1 VFLALTLASCLLVCA
16 CGKGD
21 DDAKDD
27 QPVAVATLVLQ
38 PRTVPLVSE
47 FTGRTDSESTVE
59 LRARISGFLK
69 KINFVE
75 GSLVKKGICSS
86 SSTRGAAEHPGPHQ
100 RRRGPDKAQLDY
112 ARKERARFEALV
124 KQGAVSQ
131 QEYDAKVTNERQL
144 PQRGRRRR
152 HGSEARV
159 NLGYTRVLAPQD
171 GRIGKSNF
179 KVGDL
184 VNPGENSLL
193 ATISATD
200 NFTVT
205 FNITERDYL
214 YVAKEYV
221 EAKAKGAEYKP
232 QPATVVL
239 ADGPVYPHQGFI
251 DMADRA
257 IDPSTGTL
265 PVRAVFPNP
274 DGIIKPGLF
283 AKVRIEGGVAQNAL
297 LVPEQAISDV
307 QGNKI
312 VFVVDKDGKAQ
323 SRPVTFG
330 RGWRPPSLR
339 KRGWPPARPSS
350 STVGRRCAAA
360 LPWLPRPSRQ
370 PPPQGS
376 LRRSRP
382 RPRQVRA
389 ASPDRNECGEGAP
402 SPDGTARFRFLHPIR
417 RVRASTRE
425 PLDGQFLHSPPY
437 FLGRHLHHHHHCRR
451 PVHRRSAR
459 LPVSQPHRALHRAG
473 GGQLQRRQRPGGGGD
488 RGRAH
493 RAAGERR
500 GRNALHELREL
511 QRRPHGAERL
521 V

>member
-1 VFLALTLASCLLVCA
+1 MMDPVRTALGRYPAPRLFLALTLALCLLVSA

-27 QPVAVATLVLQ
+27 QPVTVATLALQ
-38 PRTVPLVSE
+38 PKTVPLVSE

-75 GSLVKKGICSS
+75 GSLVKKGDLLFVIDPVEQQNTLARTSADVA
-86 SSTRGAAEHPGPHQ
+86 R
-100 RRRGPDKAQLDY
+100 DKAQLDY

-144 PQRGRRRR
+144 AASVAAAAATA
-152 HGSEARV
+152 SEARV

-221 EAKAKGAEYKP
+221 EAKAKGEEYKP
-232 QPATVVL
+232 QPATVIL
-239 ADGPVYPHQGFI
+239 ADGSVYPHQGFI

-257 IDPSTGTL
+257 VDPSTGTL

-330 RGWRPPSLR
+330 RRVEAAFIVEKGLAPGETIIIDGWQKVRSGTP
-339 KRGWPPARPSS
+339 
-350 STVGRRCAAA
+350 VVAA
-360 LPWLPRPSRQ
+360 P
-370 PPPQGS
+370 
-376 LRRSRP
+376 
-382 RPRQVRA
+382 A
-389 ASPDRNECGEGAP
+389 ASAP
-402 SPDGTARFRFLHPIR
+402 QQAAPAP
-417 RVRASTRE
+417 
-425 PLDGQFLHSPPY
+425 GQ
-437 FLGRHLHHHHHCRR
+437 
-451 PVHRRSAR
+451 
-459 LPVSQPHRALHRAG
+459 
-473 GGQLQRRQRPGGGGD
+473 GGQPGS
-488 RGRAH
+488 
-493 RAAGERR
+493 
-500 GRNALHELREL
+500 
-511 QRRPHGAERL
+511 
-521 V
+521 